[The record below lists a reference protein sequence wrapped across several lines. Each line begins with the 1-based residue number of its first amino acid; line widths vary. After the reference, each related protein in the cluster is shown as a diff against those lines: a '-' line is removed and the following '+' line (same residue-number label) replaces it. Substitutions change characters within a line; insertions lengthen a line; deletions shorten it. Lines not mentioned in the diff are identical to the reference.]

1 MSEQILSEA
10 EYDAITQAAAQW
22 CMRLHE
28 PDCSDAE
35 RLAFQQWHDADPLH
49 AFEYEAMREIWEV
62 ADHLPHSALTTA
74 PAPASAPAP
83 VKPVPRRGWQQ
94 YGVAA
99 AIALCALPLA
109 AYSGWELGWLPSS
122 YQRFEAG
129 DSLRKVTLA
138 DGTEVEL
145 NLGSALSYSDYK
157 DQRRVNLKKGE
168 AFFKVSHDASHP
180 FVVKAA
186 DGQVK
191 VTGTQFNVWMYEDQV
206 RVTLLQGSVLVSSN
220 TALPGEGFR
229 LEPGMQASY
238 KGGDFQPQ
246 ISQTYSQD
254 SSLAWRNGKL
264 VLNNLALS
272 DALPLINRYL
282 DSPVQVADSSTGKIR
297 VGGIYN
303 TREIKSLLTSLP
315 KVLPVYLTRNRD
327 GNPVINSLPQSPP
340 ES

>member
-62 ADHLPHSALTTA
+62 ADQLPPSTLTAA
-74 PAPASAPAP
+74 PAPTP
-83 VKPVPRRGWQQ
+83 VKRVPRRTWQQ

-109 AYSGWELGWLPSS
+109 AYSGWELGWVPSS

-129 DSLRKVTLA
+129 DSLRSVTLA
-138 DGTEVEL
+138 DGSQVQL
-145 NLGSALSYSDYK
+145 NLGSTLIYSNYK
-157 DQRRVNLKKGE
+157 DQRRVTLKKGE

-186 DGQVK
+186 NGQVK

-220 TALPGEGFR
+220 TALHGEGFR

-238 KGGDFQPQ
+238 KAGDYQPQ
-246 ISQTYSQD
+246 ISQTYSND
-254 SSLAWRNGKL
+254 SSLAWREGKL
-264 VLNNLALS
+264 VLDNLALT

-282 DSPVQVADSSTGKIR
+282 DTPVQVADANTGKIR

-340 ES
+340 KS